1 MNSTLIKKEGRLK
14 EAKEAFS
21 KFQKSYPDSDKMKE
35 VQNDVVQIDKEISST
50 KQQMEKILQNN

>member
-14 EAKEAFS
+14 DAKEAFA
-21 KFQKSYPDSDKMKE
+21 KFEKSFPDSNRMKE
-35 VQNDVVQIDKEISST
+35 AQNDLAQIDKEISST